1 MDMKLKFALI
11 IVTLFTASFL
21 LAFFNHNANRFS
33 ELDEAAADQ
42 PATGA
47 RVPVLVELFT
57 SEGCSSCPPADAL
70 LARLD
75 GQPIAGAEII
85 ALSEHVDYWNR
96 LGWADPF
103 SAAGFSERQ
112 SVYSK
117 VFNRDDIYTPQM
129 VVDGREEFVGSSA
142 ARAKTAITTAT
153 RTPKAS
159 VALNVKQTTKAESSN
174 AIPLVVHIENLP
186 QVADGDTAEV
196 VLAITES
203 GLRSDVR
210 RGENSGRNLSHTA
223 VVRKLSIIGSIDVK
237 KSTFTA
243 EPTVRIESSWKR
255 EQLKAVVFVQERTS
269 RHVLGAAA
277 IALAAKE

>member
-1 MDMKLKFALI
+1 MKLKIALI

-21 LAFFNHNANRFS
+21 LVFFNRNANSFS
-33 ELDEAAADQ
+33 ALDGAAADQ
-42 PATGA
+42 PATSA

-57 SEGCSSCPPADAL
+57 SEGCSSCPPADEL

-75 GQPIAGAEII
+75 EQPLAGAEII

-103 SAAGFSERQ
+103 SSSAFSERQ
-112 SVYSK
+112 SVYAN
-117 VFNRDDIYTPQM
+117 VFNRDDVYTPEM
-129 VVDGREEFVGSSA
+129 VVDGREEFVGSNTS
-142 ARAKTAITTAT
+142 RAKEAITAAT

-159 VALNVKQTTKAESSN
+159 VMLSIKQTMKAESSN
-174 AIPLVVHIENLP
+174 AIPLAVRIENLP
-186 QVADGDTAEV
+186 PVAAGDTAAV

-210 RGENSGRNLSHTA
+210 RGENSGRKLNHTA
-223 VVRKLSIIGSIDVK
+223 VVRKLSVIGSVAAK
-237 KSTFTA
+237 QGAFTA
-243 EPTVRIESSWKR
+243 EPTARVESAWKR